1 MQTNIYGKILMV
13 VNYGKIIINKARCK
27 KCGDIIESKDLND
40 FKRCA
45 CGSIAVDGGHYYIK
59 RIGNKDDIIELS
71 KVENIVTGE
80 ITNKLK

>member
-1 MQTNIYGKILMV
+1 ME
-13 VNYGKIIINKARCK
+13 KIIINKARCK

-59 RIGNKDDIIELS
+59 RIGNKDDIMYSILWHIS
-71 KVENIVTGE
+71 SMRNV
-80 ITNKLK
+80 L

>member
-1 MQTNIYGKILMV
+1 MK
-13 VNYGKIIINKARCK
+13 KIIINKAKCK
-27 KCGDIIESKDLND
+27 KCGDIIESKDVND

-59 RIGNKDDIIELS
+59 RIGNKNDIIELS

-80 ITNKLK
+80 ITNKSR